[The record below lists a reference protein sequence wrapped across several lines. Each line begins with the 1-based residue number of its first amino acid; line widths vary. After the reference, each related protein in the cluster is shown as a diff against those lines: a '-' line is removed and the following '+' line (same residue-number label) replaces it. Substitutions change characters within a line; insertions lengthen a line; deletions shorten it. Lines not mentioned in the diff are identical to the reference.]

1 MSDAITI
8 RDGRKEDVPRVLEL
22 IRELA
27 HYEKADDEVEN
38 TVARLEE
45 DGFGDTPLYF
55 VMVAELDGAIIGMSL
70 CYFRYST
77 WKGKSLFME
86 DIIVSEAARGK
97 GAGAK
102 LFEATLAK
110 ARHTGSTQVCWQVLD
125 WNQPAINFYKK
136 YNATFDKEWLNCT
149 VRVR

>member
-8 RDGRKEDVPRVLEL
+8 RDGRKEDVPRILEL

-86 DIIVSEAARGK
+86 DLIVSEAARGK
-97 GAGAK
+97 GAGKA
-102 LFEATLAK
+102 LLDATIAK
-110 ARHTGSTQVCWQVLD
+110 AKDTGSTQVCWQVLD
-125 WNQPAINFYKK
+125 WNQPAIDFYKT

-149 VRVR
+149 VRVG